1 MCVVLCVWRVRGV
14 WYSRWELPPR
24 EEIGSAPAPRPY
36 VPFEGRTTAQD
47 AYVPKVLEDGPTFG
61 TRRETGDGAAPYQR
75 PYIPFEV
82 CVLGVCG
89 CVYGE
94 RACVC
99 VGVWCIRSD
108 EVVGGEAVWLSG
120 WMNEGGC
127 MCVDDV

>member
-1 MCVVLCVWRVRGV
+1 MWCVVCGVCVVLCACCVRGV

-82 CVLGVCG
+82 CVLGVGGCG
-89 CVYGE
+89 GVYGVW
-94 RACVC
+94 VC
-99 VGVWCIRSD
+99 GAFGV
-108 EVVGGEAVWLSG
+108 
-120 WMNEGGC
+120 MK
-127 MCVDDV
+127 